1 MPSYK
6 SFASVYDM
14 FMDNV
19 DYPAWGNYV
28 AQLLNKYSVVDGTV
42 LELGC
47 GTGTITELL
56 AAKGYDMIGLD
67 NSAEMLSV
75 AMDKKIASGQDILY
89 ILQDMRELEL
99 HRAVHAI
106 ISICD
111 SMNYIL
117 EDEDLLKVFKRV
129 NHYLESEGVFIF
141 DLNTDYK
148 YKEILADNIFAENRE
163 ESSFIWENFYDE
175 KTQVNEYDLTLFMH
189 IEDGLYQKNE
199 ETHYQRAYSLETI
212 KKLLAKAGLEFVIA
226 YDAFTFKEPKNN
238 SERIYVIARKGV

>member
-1 MPSYK
+1 
-6 SFASVYDM
+6 M